1 MLVGDWEKKH
11 LPVENSALALDLFL
25 LISYNTLIDK
35 PLTLKLLFHSTV
47 FSEAGIRKHLR
58 RWVDGDWCL
67 LVGDVRDKRLKYVVA
82 QPKMLLALSDYL
94 KVLNGKYKK
103 SARPS
108 ITTPPTVVL
117 IDTRSP
123 RQPTST
129 VDPLKPNLTQR
140 FLRSG

>member
-1 MLVGDWEKKH
+1 MSILNSSKVLIPFTKNVMLVRDWEKKH

-108 ITTPPTVVL
+108 TTTTPTVVL
-117 IDTRSP
+117 NDT
-123 RQPTST
+123 
-129 VDPLKPNLTQR
+129 
-140 FLRSG
+140 

>member
-1 MLVGDWEKKH
+1 MPLVRDWEKQH

-35 PLTLKLLFHSTV
+35 PLTLKLLFHSTA

-58 RWVDGDWCL
+58 RWIDGDWCL

-94 KVLNGKYKK
+94 KVLNSKYKNQR
-103 SARPS
+103 SP
-108 ITTPPTVVL
+108 TPPTHQLSFKTTPDLNEKPVA
-117 IDTRSP
+117 RS
-123 RQPTST
+123 Q
-129 VDPLKPNLTQR
+129 Q
-140 FLRSG
+140 